1 MARSGAEKPEER
13 LADALKG
20 VEGAYC
26 LVVIV
31 GNTLLAARDPR
42 GWRPL
47 VMGKL
52 GDATIFA
59 SESCALDLLGA
70 TLEREVE
77 RGEIIAVDL
86 DGKRSIFPLEK
97 LESRKCVFEYVY
109 FSRPD
114 SQVFGGSVDRAR
126 RELGRR
132 LARDFPA
139 PTADLVFSVPDVPS
153 VQRDLKN
160 VFATITWVGLSCSR
174 RRPVA
179 TPR

>member
-1 MARSGAEKPEER
+1 VKPEER

-26 LVVIV
+26 LTVIV

-52 GDATIFA
+52 GDATVFA

-77 RGEIIAVDL
+77 RGEIIAIDES
-86 DGKRSIFPLEK
+86 GMRSIFPLEK
-97 LESRKCVFEYVY
+97 KDSRSASSSTSTFRALTARCSAVPWTEHAESLGDVW
-109 FSRPD
+109 
-114 SQVFGGSVDRAR
+114 RATSPP
-126 RELGRR
+126 RR
-132 LARDFPA
+132 LISSSASPIHPTRQRLDSLRNRDYR
-139 PTADLVFSVPDVPS
+139 SS
-153 VQRDLKN
+153 
-160 VFATITWVGLSCSR
+160 WH
-174 RRPVA
+174 
-179 TPR
+179 